1 MQRTSLSQLTFISDS
16 SHLHA
21 RISWEEGNLGARTA
35 RQSGHVHSV
44 IDGADMC
51 AIGFLVAADAAALAK
66 AAGVKALAA
75 GAQVQCKVSKV
86 DKKRK
91 LVTVVAASNTE
102 PLKEADGLTLAALMP
117 GTLVA
122 ARVQAVL
129 PDGLLLNFL
138 SCFTVCSA
146 LPH

>member
-1 MQRTSLSQLTFISDS
+1 M
-16 SHLHA
+16 A
-21 RISWEEGNLGARTA
+21 
-35 RQSGHVHSV
+35 
-44 IDGADMC
+44 
-51 AIGFLVAADAAALAK
+51 GFLVAADAAAAAK
-66 AAGVKALAA
+66 AAGVESLAP
-75 GAQVQCKVSKV
+75 GAHVQCTVSKV

-122 ARVQAVL
+122 AKVQAVL

-138 SCFTVCSA
+138 SCFTVRATPWDETFSLKVPGAWA
-146 LPH
+146 LRQRNPPLVLPSKRLPSGRRRRL

>member
-1 MQRTSLSQLTFISDS
+1 
-16 SHLHA
+16 
-21 RISWEEGNLGARTA
+21 
-35 RQSGHVHSV
+35 
-44 IDGADMC
+44 MC
-51 AIGFLVAADAAALAK
+51 AVGFLVAADAAAAAK

-75 GAQVQCKVSKV
+75 GAHVQCKVSKV

-91 LVTVVAASNTE
+91 LVTVVAASTTE
-102 PLKEADGLTLAALMP
+102 ALKEADGLTLAALMP

-122 ARVQAVL
+122 AKVQAVL

-146 LPH
+146 LPHPAYRAALQGGRSCPSNGHPITAPQHPFKGDLPRASE